1 MTGASWDTFSGSN
14 ETIDDLVD
22 GGIPRL
28 SARDICRVMNE
39 VVQRRSRPLII
50 FWDIENVQIPNEKS
64 AAHVVS
70 QIKGAVQPYGQVK
83 QFRAYASVSLGNIPE
98 EKRSELHLSGC
109 NLVDSPH
116 LGRKGN

>member
-50 FWDIENVQIPNEKS
+50 SGISRMYRFQMKKV
-64 AAHVVS
+64 
-70 QIKGAVQPYGQVK
+70 
-83 QFRAYASVSLGNIPE
+83 
-98 EKRSELHLSGC
+98 LHM
-109 NLVDSPH
+109 
-116 LGRKGN
+116 